1 MAIGKAGLRDGST
14 STQGG
19 PEPRAATRR
28 PLGAEHGEHGEDRTG
43 VAALLGAAPKA
54 GLNRHDLARPY
65 TERSA
70 GELFPV
76 LRARVR
82 LQRKLRECCKLLLR
96 TGCHPVPTC

>member
-1 MAIGKAGLRDGST
+1 
-14 STQGG
+14 
-19 PEPRAATRR
+19 
-28 PLGAEHGEHGEDRTG
+28 